1 MDTIT
6 VITPDG
12 VHHDYI
18 AGRRAAM
25 VYARN
30 RARTYPGRAVQVVE
44 TDDDSEAVT
53 TVTWDPAWPFRDGIR
68 VQRQRQPVPA

>member
-30 RARTYPGRAVQVVE
+30 RARTYPGRAVHVIE
-44 TDDDSEAVT
+44 RDAVT
-53 TVTWDPAWPFRDGIR
+53 DVTWDPAWPFSDGLLRI
-68 VQRQRQPVPA
+68 QRRQPVPA